1 MHLSTEVR
9 ASQEPPTSSDPVPD
23 SWDLIISSGN
33 EQASPATDGAN
44 TARRDITGSFRGCNI
59 EALEVHTKMGGA
71 GHLGPRGRPVARG
84 SPADERHFNTSL
96 RPYLIY
102 GVYDKMQR
110 RHP

>member
-23 SWDLIISSGN
+23 AWDLIISSGN
-33 EQASPATDGAN
+33 EQVSLATNGVN

-71 GHLGPRGRPVARG
+71 GHLGRPVARG

-96 RPYLIY
+96 RP
-102 GVYDKMQR
+102 
-110 RHP
+110 